1 MNALI
6 IANTQIRRDV
16 AGRYCLNDLHQAS
29 GAEQRKQPRYWLANQ
44 QTQDLVTEL
53 ACGDL
58 ENSGNPLVSAVA
70 VTEGRA
76 GGTYAVKEL
85 VYAYAM
91 WISAKFHLHVIRAY
105 DVMVTG
111 QGTETVPAVPT
122 SAQHR
127 ADVIVAA
134 SRGFTALVRAGRCI
148 GLDRQRSVHAANA
161 ATLRAT
167 GIDLVTE
174 LDAGDVLDA
183 PAPAG
188 AVANLTDQV
197 QLTIAPWLDE
207 RTETTTEEV
216 IASALN
222 ANPESR
228 ELQTRVGIAL
238 RHLGWRQQRHN
249 RGGAGR
255 VRVWHAP
262 TVRWGVGQSG

>member
-1 MNALI
+1 MNALV
-6 IANTQIRRDV
+6 IANTQIRRDGV
-16 AGRYCLNDLHQAS
+16 GRYCLNDLHQSS
-29 GAEQRKQPRYWLANQ
+29 GGESRHKPGNWLMLAKTNELIEELESQQGLLEIQQAPSISTINDGFAN
-44 QTQDLVTEL
+44 
-53 ACGDL
+53 
-58 ENSGNPLVSAVA
+58 
-70 VTEGRA
+70 
-76 GGTYAVKEL
+76 GTYAVKEL

-91 WISAKFHLHVIRAY
+91 WVSAKFHLHVIRAY
-105 DVMVTG
+105 DAMVTG
-111 QGTETVPAVPT
+111 QGAEAVPAVPA

-161 ATLRAT
+161 ATLRGT

-174 LDAGDVLDA
+174 LGAGDVLDA
-183 PAPAG
+183 PDPAG

-197 QLTIAPWLDE
+197 QLTIASWLDE

-216 IASALN
+216 IVSALN
-222 ANPESR
+222 ANPQSR

-238 RHLGWRQQRHN
+238 RRLGWRQQRHN
-249 RGGAGR
+249 RGGVGR

-262 TVRWGVGQSG
+262 TVRWGVAG